1 MDSPNFEGFHAQL
14 DCIFTYGSKNKKKKL
29 TLVQYVQFRAQEK
42 QIQKE
47 TIKNSND
54 EKYNQTC
61 VSKGNSMTCNGI
73 W

>member
-14 DCIFTYGSKNKKKKL
+14 DCIFTYGSKNKKKL
-29 TLVQYVQFRAQEK
+29 TLVQYIQFRAQEK
-42 QIQKE
+42 KIQKE
-47 TIKNSND
+47 TVKNSND

>member
-1 MDSPNFEGFHAQL
+1 MDSPNFEGFHARL
-14 DCIFTYGSKNKKKKL
+14 DCIFTYSSKNKKKL
-29 TLVQYVQFRAQEK
+29 TLVQYIQFRAQEK
-42 QIQKE
+42 KIQKE
-47 TIKNSND
+47 TVKNSND